1 MKENKY
7 LLPANYRS
15 LENELFRALRVLKAE
30 RNTEGK
36 DLQDMVNDY
45 EQSLLGAQDACASLR
60 RMVKL
65 FTRLVGISS
74 CALRDLEDI
83 HREHPDIK
91 MMSSVRSKEPGI
103 YVAEAAMLLPE
114 LSDSVVERITNAI
127 IASHELFIRSL
138 LDTPMAECFP
148 DYSPDGINGWE

>member
-7 LLPANYRS
+7 LLSANYRS

-148 DYSPDGINGWE
+148 DYSPDRINGWE